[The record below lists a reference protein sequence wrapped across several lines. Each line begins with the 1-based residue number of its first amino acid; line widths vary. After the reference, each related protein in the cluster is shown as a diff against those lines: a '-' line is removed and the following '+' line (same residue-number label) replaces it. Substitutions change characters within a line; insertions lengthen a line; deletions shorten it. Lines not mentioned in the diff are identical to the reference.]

1 MTLQYNRDD
10 DFVDRDD
17 AGDDD
22 YDDAGV
28 DGGGDDDRDVSLEY
42 PNKMMIVEIWGQIHI
57 NMVGRY
63 DMVGR

>member
-22 YDDAGV
+22 YDDAG
-28 DGGGDDDRDVSLEY
+28 DDDGGDDDRDVSLEY
-42 PNKMMIVEIWGQIHI
+42 PNKMTIVEI
-57 NMVGRY
+57 
-63 DMVGR
+63 

>member
-42 PNKMMIVEIWGQIHI
+42 PNKMMIVEI
-57 NMVGRY
+57 
-63 DMVGR
+63 